1 MPKTVMIV
9 DDALSIR
16 GLVRMTLENAG
27 YDVVEAGH
35 GKDALEKLAAC
46 TDSVDLIIL
55 DLYMPEMDGLELVQ
69 TLKADPRR
77 KFIPVVILTKEAD
90 PDAKKKGQRSGV
102 IAWIVKPFKPNTI
115 LNVVKKIIG

>member
-27 YDVVEAGH
+27 YGVVEANH
-35 GKDALEKLAAC
+35 GKDALEKLAIHA
-46 TDSVDLIIL
+46 SAVDLIIL
-55 DLYMPEMDGLELVQ
+55 DLYMPEMNGMELIR
-69 TLKADPRR
+69 TLKSDPKR
-77 KFIPVVILTKEAD
+77 KFIPVVVLTKEDD
-90 PDAKKKGQRSGV
+90 PEMKRKGQRSGV

-115 LNVVKKIIG
+115 LNVVQKIIG